1 MPNNIVDYLA
11 SLPADLLAQLP
22 GDILLNNPYQPENR
36 NKLTNNKFVF
46 LINRCPTFSYFCQK
60 ANIPE
65 ISMGVSLQSNP
76 TAMDIKRPGTRHV
89 FGDLSVTFVVD
100 EDMKNWLEIYNWIR
114 DLSNDTNAYSDI
126 LREDQK
132 TSSALLTVF
141 NSAYKPIIKVYF
153 YHLFPTSLSGIDF
166 DATLPSV
173 DAVAAAATFT
183 FTHYE
188 IQGIT
193 AA

>member
-1 MPNNIVDYLA
+1 
-11 SLPADLLAQLP
+11 
-22 GDILLNNPYQPENR
+22 
-36 NKLTNNKFVF
+36 
-46 LINRCPTFSYFCQK
+46 
-60 ANIPE
+60 
-65 ISMGVSLQSNP
+65 MGVSLQSNP